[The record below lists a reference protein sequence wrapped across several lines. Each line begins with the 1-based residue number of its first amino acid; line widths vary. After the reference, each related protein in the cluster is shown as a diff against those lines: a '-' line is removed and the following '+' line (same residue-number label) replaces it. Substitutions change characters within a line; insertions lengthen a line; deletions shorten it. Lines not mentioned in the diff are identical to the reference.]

1 MNKHFKA
8 GGVFAGG
15 LLGMALAWAATVY
28 LPERDVSRAARLTG
42 PLALASRDEEAPLAL
57 NIEQGRVYYVQVC
70 MDCHGASGDGFGEWA
85 YRVSPRPANLTA
97 ARTQARSD
105 ETLFRIISDGLPATS
120 MIAWK
125 RHLSESQR
133 HQLVAYI
140 RHLGKAVRSGAAS

>member
-1 MNKHFKA
+1 MGNYFTA
-8 GGVFAGG
+8 GWVVAGG
-15 LLGMALAWAATVY
+15 LLGIALAWAATIY
-28 LPERDVSRAARLTG
+28 LPERDVSRAARLSA
-42 PLALASRDEEAPLAL
+42 PLALQGRDDEAPLAL
-57 NIEQGRVYYVQVC
+57 DLEQARVYYVQVC

-85 YRVSPRPANLTA
+85 YRVSPRPSNLTA

-125 RHLSESQR
+125 RLLSDSQR